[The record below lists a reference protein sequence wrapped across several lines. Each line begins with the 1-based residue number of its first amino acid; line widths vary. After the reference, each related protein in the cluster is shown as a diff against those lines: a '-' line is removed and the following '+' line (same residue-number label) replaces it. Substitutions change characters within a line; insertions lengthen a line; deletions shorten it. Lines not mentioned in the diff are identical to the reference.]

1 MSENF
6 SGSYY
11 LHSTSIQDN
20 SWAYCTIQ
28 VQVAHLQPDEITLV
42 GEGVFPRV
50 GFDLPSQ
57 LLDPEHSQ
65 LRETAQKSIGM
76 IERVSDDVRQSDV
89 GVIAP
94 DVHMC
99 FFVFQS
105 LLLEM
110 ERLLVKQF
118 VTKSDSPH
126 MNKGKLRL
134 F

>member
-1 MSENF
+1 M
-6 SGSYY
+6 
-11 LHSTSIQDN
+11 
-20 SWAYCTIQ
+20 
-28 VQVAHLQPDEITLV
+28 AHLQPDEITLV

-65 LRETAQKSIGM
+65 LRETAHKSIGM

-99 FFVFQS
+99 FCFVFQS

-118 VTKSDSPH
+118 VTKSDLPH
-126 MNKGKLRL
+126 TNKGKLRL

>member
-99 FFVFQS
+99 FFLFFS
-105 LLLEM
+105 LCCWRWRGYWSNSLSQKAI
-110 ERLLVKQF
+110 RP
-118 VTKSDSPH
+118 T
-126 MNKGKLRL
+126 
-134 F
+134 